1 MGVKRN
7 QFYRRGWVVVAMVF
21 FMMFVAGCGTQT
33 AGRDASSMSSTQGGS
48 DASTQ
53 TPNQKDQDSAKTG
66 GDTDRG
72 MMIKI
77 GITQIISHP
86 ALDSAKEGFIAAL
99 KDNGYEEGNNVVY
112 EIQNA
117 EGSQDTALQIAN
129 KFVSSGVDLILA
141 IATPSAQAV
150 QTATEGTSI
159 PVLFTAVTDP
169 VNAGLVQTLE
179 APGGHI
185 TGTTDMNPI
194 REQLEL
200 ITSLTDGKRVGIIY
214 NSGESNSQVQVDIAK
229 KEAQALG
236 LTILEKAITNTSE
249 VKQAAESL
257 VGKVDAIYVPTD
269 NTVVSALQSVLS
281 VAEANHIPVVA
292 GEGESVKEGAL
303 VTYGIDYYRL
313 GYQTGEMAV
322 RILKGEQEPKTMPVE
337 SQKDLKLYVNVTA
350 AQKAGIELPKEW
362 LERADV
368 KY

>member
-1 MGVKRN
+1 
-7 QFYRRGWVVVAMVF
+7 
-21 FMMFVAGCGTQT
+21 MMMALMLIFIAGCGTPT
-33 AGRDASSMSSTQGGS
+33 ANRDVSSGDATQGGS
-48 DASTQ
+48 DRFAQSS
-53 TPNQKDQDSAKTG
+53 NQEGQDSGKTG
-66 GDTDRG
+66 GDTDG
-72 MMIKI
+72 GAMIKI

-129 KFVSSGVDLILA
+129 KFVSSGVDMILA

-169 VNAGLVQTLE
+169 VTAGLVDTLE

-200 ITSLTDGKRVGIIY
+200 IPSLTDGKRVGIIY
-214 NSGESNSQVQVDIAK
+214 NSGESNSQVQVDLAK
-229 KEAQALG
+229 KEAQSLG
-236 LTILEKAITNTSE
+236 LSIIERAITNTSE

-257 VGKVDAIYVPTD
+257 VGKVEAIYVPTD
-269 NTVVSALQSVLS
+269 NTVVSALQSVLA

-350 AQKAGIELPKEW
+350 AQRAGIELPKEW
-362 LERADV
+362 IERADV

>member
-1 MGVKRN
+1 M
-7 QFYRRGWVVVAMVF
+7 VVLVLMLI
-21 FMMFVAGCGTQT
+21 VAGCGTQT
-33 AGRDASSMSSTQGGS
+33 ANNEPSSSTTNSLQDTEPSGETNGADGHEEAPSGDRPS
-48 DASTQ
+48 DST
-53 TPNQKDQDSAKTG
+53 PL
-66 GDTDRG
+66 
-72 MMIKI
+72 KI

-99 KDNGYEEGNNVVY
+99 KDNGYEEGKNVSY

-129 KFVSSGVDLILA
+129 KFVTSNVDLILA

-169 VNAGLVQTLE
+169 VTAGLVNTLE
-179 APGGHI
+179 APGGHM

-200 ITSLTDGKRVGIIY
+200 IPSLTDGKRVGIIY
-214 NSGESNSQVQVDIAK
+214 NSGESNSEIQVEIAK
-229 KEAQALG
+229 KEAKDLG
-236 LTILEKAITNTSE
+236 LSIVERAITNTSE
-249 VKQAAESL
+249 VKQAADAL

-281 VAEANHIPVVA
+281 VAEANHIPVIA

-303 VTYGIDYYRL
+303 LTYGIDYYKL

-322 RILKGEQEPKTMPVE
+322 RILKGEAKPDAMPVE

-350 AQKAGIELPKEW
+350 AKKAGIVLPQD
-362 LERADV
+362 LIDRADV
-368 KY
+368 TY